1 LRRKRLICFVPQM
14 TPMSSATHH
23 VLLFAGLRD
32 AIGRDRLAVDLPDG
46 ATVAMLLVEIAR
58 VAPRIAD
65 KLAHCRVAVAQEFV
79 HGDRVIAAGEEIA
92 LVPPVSGGHDGAP
105 RVRLS
110 RTPLALADVVAAVS
124 HAGAGGIATFI
135 GNVRGTSHGKTIVHL
150 DYEAYDGMA
159 ERAMTDIADRIA
171 REIDG
176 ARVAIHHRVGRLVVG
191 ETAVIIAASAPHR
204 AEAFAACRAAIEA
217 LKADVPIWKREV
229 SDDGSEWIGQGP

>member
-1 LRRKRLICFVPQM
+1 LRAKHLICSSTRT
-14 TPMSSATHH
+14 TPVTSSTHH

-32 AIGRDRLAVDLPDG
+32 AIGGDRLAVDLPAG
-46 ATVAMLLVEIAR
+46 ATVAMLLAEIAR

-79 HGDRVIAAGEEIA
+79 GSDRVIGAGEEIA
-92 LVPPVSGGHDGAP
+92 LVPPVSGGHDGPA
-105 RVRLS
+105 RIHLS
-110 RTPLALADVVAAVS
+110 RAPLVLADVVAAVS

-135 GNVRGTSHGKTIVHL
+135 GNVRGTSRGKTIVHL
-150 DYEAYDGMA
+150 DYESYDGMA
-159 ERAMTDIADRIA
+159 VRAMTDIADRIA
-171 REIDG
+171 SAIEG

-191 ETAVIIAASAPHR
+191 ETAVVIAASAPHR